1 MAWSPIERLTHEFDA
16 IGFYLSGHPLDDYK
30 IALRRS
36 NVRQFV
42 DLQNTVEKEVLIAG
56 TIAKIDQRTAK
67 SGKSFRLFGF
77 VRPVWSV

>member
-1 MAWSPIERLTHEFDA
+1 MAWSPIDRLTHEFNA
-16 IGFYLSGHPLDDYK
+16 LGFYLTGHPMDDYK

-56 TIAKIDQRTAK
+56 TLQN
-67 SGKSFRLFGF
+67 
-77 VRPVWSV
+77 RPAHGEIRQSLLI